1 MNDAGYGS
9 DLEKAPAA
17 VSVKVV
23 RKAAPKQ
30 GERNDAPSGGDA
42 PTTKGRTT
50 PRSRSRSRGKVEKKD
65 KGSGAN
71 LPGNI
76 RQHVCGTFVGDKNG
90 REVGKELSK
99 TCYKVYRR
107 CWKKV
112 VDIIDDTVN
121 TFIDPVCEETKQA
134 ARHIEKQYAIPQFVP
149 VVFHDAVGLSYV
161 DYTEFFDATIGHLRD
176 DGYVVVHLTQQ
187 DMHSLRKLGIWS
199 ALYSLVSDQNV
210 DALRHLSAEF
220 PSRALSSTSAYRA
233 LQNLQRHTGRRIV
246 LAVENIKAL
255 DHGTWGEVML
265 ALSEAW
271 DCLPSMLLAGQI
283 VKEDV
288 VSSNSRTLSKLNP
301 VSVPVPAAFCI
312 LDEVMRRLVSEPLRH
327 YPFPMPGTTLGRLCD
342 LLTDQHCSVQALKGF
357 FKFAFLQH
365 FMMDPLCVHYAEN
378 REAAMKEHAK
388 ELQNHVGK
396 QTTPKAGPK
405 IIQSKLSECEG
416 KVRGFLQDYLTA
428 VEVAHVASSVMP
440 ASRRPSYIGCL
451 KGAAHVLSAKDK
463 QMRWREGSV
472 FSTLTEAIRK
482 GGGDQLDHLL
492 DQWKK
497 TLEDGQGGAAV
508 SEFAGGL
515 LKQLESISNLGT
527 EKEAVPTSVRD
538 TNSKASTSPKQVEN
552 AASKRMSRRQALQQ
566 HVSSLAQ
573 KHGIA
578 PEPRGGGQRSGSGIA
593 MQRAACANF
602 IVSMWESLC
611 RAQVAVNSGSNQSFL
626 VGPCEHENTG
636 NALNPSVP
644 SNVIH
649 SLKHPKQILKYH
661 GDGGANKDMEDVCL
675 VYHFVQGF
683 SSSTPMDEIFDQF
696 CGIYAGEDSN
706 RMKGRGRKR
715 KTATRDADSNIDK
728 ETLNVRFERAV
739 QELSVCGLIKVHR
752 RKLNK
757 FVSLTFT

>member
-1 MNDAGYGS
+1 
-9 DLEKAPAA
+9 
-17 VSVKVV
+17 
-23 RKAAPKQ
+23 
-30 GERNDAPSGGDA
+30 
-42 PTTKGRTT
+42 
-50 PRSRSRSRGKVEKKD
+50 
-65 KGSGAN
+65 
-71 LPGNI
+71 
-76 RQHVCGTFVGDKNG
+76 
-90 REVGKELSK
+90 
-99 TCYKVYRR
+99 
-107 CWKKV
+107 
-112 VDIIDDTVN
+112 
-121 TFIDPVCEETKQA
+121 
-134 ARHIEKQYAIPQFVP
+134 
-149 VVFHDAVGLSYV
+149 
-161 DYTEFFDATIGHLRD
+161 
-176 DGYVVVHLTQQ
+176 
-187 DMHSLRKLGIWS
+187 
-199 ALYSLVSDQNV
+199 
-210 DALRHLSAEF
+210 
-220 PSRALSSTSAYRA
+220 
-233 LQNLQRHTGRRIV
+233 
-246 LAVENIKAL
+246 
-255 DHGTWGEVML
+255 
-265 ALSEAW
+265 
-271 DCLPSMLLAGQI
+271 
-283 VKEDV
+283 
-288 VSSNSRTLSKLNP
+288 
-301 VSVPVPAAFCI
+301 
-312 LDEVMRRLVSEPLRH
+312 
-327 YPFPMPGTTLGRLCD
+327 
-342 LLTDQHCSVQALKGF
+342 
-357 FKFAFLQH
+357 
-365 FMMDPLCVHYAEN
+365 MDPLCVHYAEN

-405 IIQSKLSECEG
+405 TIQSKLSECEG

-497 TLEDGQGGAAV
+497 TLEDGQGGATV